1 MIAFRKTFS
10 KIPVL
15 TLFHFTTFYKKS
27 QASIAKRRP
36 FPTAFYRLSSYSCSH
51 LQTPCKVT
59 GTLSSITG
67 SISSRGFSIGKSVQ
81 NPYNS
86 CSHVAVYPKDSSY
99 TRRAHKREKYPLKTQ
114 PCACMALYTCSHQ
127 PQRCRTYLVFPLH
140 FCHGKIRP
148 L

>member
-51 LQTPCKVT
+51 LQTPLQ
-59 GTLSSITG
+59 GNLQAHFRASLALSPQG
-67 SISSRGFSIGKSVQ
+67 LLAEAKSVQ

-114 PCACMALYTCSHQ
+114 PCACMALYTCSHS
-127 PQRCRTYLVFPLH
+127 LNAVEH
-140 FCHGKIRP
+140 I
-148 L
+148 